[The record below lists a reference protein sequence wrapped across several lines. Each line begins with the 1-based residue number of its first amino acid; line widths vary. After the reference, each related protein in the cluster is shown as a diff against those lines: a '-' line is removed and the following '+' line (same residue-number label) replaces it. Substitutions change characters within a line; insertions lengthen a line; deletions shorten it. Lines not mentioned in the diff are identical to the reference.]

1 MIAFFE
7 ETPFKFPFKKNA
19 VKQWVKLLLEKEGKQ
34 AGDINYI
41 FCDDT
46 YLHNINVTYLQH
58 DTLTDII
65 TFDYNEGEVVHSDIY
80 ISVERV
86 RENAGIFGVNFENEL
101 LRVLAHGLLHLCG
114 YKDKTEA
121 DSAMMRTKEEEAMKL
136 YNDK

>member
-7 ETPFKFPFKKNA
+7 EMPFKFPFKKNG

-86 RENAGIFGVNFENEL
+86 RENAGIFGVNFEDEL

>member
-86 RENAGIFGVNFENEL
+86 RENAGIFGVNFEDE
-101 LRVLAHGLLHLCG
+101 
-114 YKDKTEA
+114 
-121 DSAMMRTKEEEAMKL
+121 
-136 YNDK
+136 

>member
-7 ETPFKFPFKKNA
+7 ETPFKFPFKKNV

-65 TFDYNEGEVVHSDIY
+65 TFDYNEGKVVHSDIY

-86 RENAGIFGVNFENEL
+86 RENAGIFGVNFEDEL

>member
-58 DTLTDII
+58 DNLTDII

-86 RENAGIFGVNFENEL
+86 RENAGIFGVNFEDEL